1 MARPKLV
8 SPDQPLPVRI
18 LLHFYEF
25 AASLSLAVV
34 LISLM
39 AIALIFATFVEATFN
54 TDVVQFYVYRSWWF
68 GLIYGLL
75 GVNIFCAAAIRYPWK
90 RHQTGFV
97 ITHIGLLMLLLSGA
111 ISRSKGI
118 DAQVHVWEHDSSELA
133 FDNAYYF
140 DLRVNNDA
148 MGAPMMGPAV
158 NEVQRHTIDFAPGM
172 FNWASYGEG
181 FKNWKVAEP
190 DLAKWFTPV
199 FYITMRNRAG
209 NVMYNHDG
217 VKLEVLDYYADCK
230 WWDNTPT
237 IQVMMSMPE
246 TTQRA
251 ADGRMEAVG
260 EQWMPMRLSV
270 FKATQQPKYK
280 YGIGDGQRSGGG
292 SMTFHMAGSRA
303 ATEAFL
309 KCVPEEGSIGE
320 NGQAIL
326 YVDGKTTVIDVK
338 EQLGKDPQPIEASDL
353 TYQVKSYFPTAQLD
367 QVDGKDFVWVE
378 VPEEEGAEPR
388 NPTVVI
394 DILKGDEK
402 VDQLTLL
409 ANMPQMNMQG
419 FAENVYGHYWYDF
432 GEKDAAQ
439 LMRGGDNGSRIDLI
453 QGVAEGAEDESS
465 TEAKRVFYRYWNR
478 KKVVASGELK
488 SDATELDA
496 VDAFKMPFAT
506 LRMYVKSLVAA
517 SEPMAQPAPLPFGAS
532 GPMGNTPAVKV
543 RLTVQGETDDDTKT
557 EEFWLRAHM
566 NEPDVG
572 LDDGSTLHTLTVGDR
587 EVKLS
592 MPIKSYPIGF
602 RIQLDQFERRLDPGT
617 SQPSHYSSDVQYLD
631 RQHDRYFMRSP
642 SGSDQFTQLEVVEA
656 RNPTSIGKAGSMLY
670 WIDVADN
677 TQKILVKD
685 LSKPEEPATEI
696 VTRAG
701 KDPRDLVVDTA
712 GNKLWWLAKQSS
724 RLARSDVDVLM
735 QADLFSGSP
744 TAVTMFDR
752 TPRGLAVDSESGWV
766 YFGNPAGKA
775 IGRVRDDGSEM
786 ETSWLK
792 GAGVVTALAIDPEKK
807 TIYFADDANNAIG
820 KSSTED
826 PRTSYLYTYTK
837 EGRPNSLAVDTQSKL
852 LYWSDETPNGIDP
865 NARKHLGDPAID
877 RSAPQEINTVIRVLD
892 LSKPSSDPEVLH
904 AKLLNKPDGLAIDPD
919 TGDLLFT
926 QTALLKRDVW
936 ITMNAPDDFTEPAGG
951 RDLRIFQE
959 SFEGPY
965 LAGTAQY
972 REFVPKRSNDSEVY
986 KSVFSVNYDP
996 GTALRYWGCLFVIGG
1011 IACMFYMRAY
1021 FFKTKRT
1028 SDPQA
1033 KAKAHPTTI
1042 KTEVVS

>member
-8 SPDQPLPVRI
+8 SPDQPLPVRL
-18 LLHFYEF
+18 LLHIYEF

-39 AIALIFATFVEATFN
+39 ATSLIFATFVEATFN
-54 TDVVQFYVYRSWWF
+54 TDVVQFYVYQSWWF

-75 GVNIFCAAAIRYPWK
+75 AVNIFCAAAIRYPWK
-90 RHQTGFV
+90 RYQTGFV

-133 FDNAYYF
+133 FDNSYYF
-140 DLRVNNDA
+140 DLRVDNDA
-148 MGAPMMGPAV
+148 KAIPMALAEAG
-158 NEVQRHTIDFAPGM
+158 EVQRHMIDFQPGM
-172 FNWASYGEG
+172 FNWSAYGEG
-181 FKNWKVAEP
+181 FSKWKVAEP
-190 DLAKWFTPV
+190 DLARWFTPV
-199 FYITMRNRAG
+199 FYISMRNRAG

-217 VKLEVLDYYADCK
+217 VKLEVLDYYADCN

-237 IQVMMSMPE
+237 VQLMMSMPK
-246 TTQRA
+246 TTERA
-251 ADGRMEAVG
+251 ADGTMKAVG
-260 EQWMPMRLSV
+260 EQWVPIRLSV
-270 FKATQQPKYK
+270 FKASQQPKYK
-280 YGIGDGQRSGGG
+280 FGIGDSQRSGGG
-292 SMTFHMAGSRA
+292 NMTFHMAGSRA

-309 KCVPEEGSIGE
+309 KCVPEEGTIGE

-338 EQLGKDPQPIEASDL
+338 DQLEQEPQPIEGSEL
-353 TYQVKSYFPTAQLD
+353 KYQVKAYYPTAQLD
-367 QVDGKDFVWVE
+367 QVNGQEFSWVE

-394 DILKGDEK
+394 DVLDGDEK

-419 FAENVYGHYWYDF
+419 FASDVYGHFWYDF
-432 GEKDAAQ
+432 GEKSTAE
-439 LMRGGDNGSRIDLI
+439 LMRGGEGGSRIDLI
-453 QGVAEGAEDESS
+453 QGVAEGAKDPDAPES
-465 TEAKRVFYRYWNR
+465 KRVFYRYWNR
-478 KKVVASGELK
+478 KTVVASGELK
-488 SDATELDA
+488 DNATEVDA
-496 VDAFKMPFAT
+496 VEAFKMPFAT

-517 SEPMAQPAPLPFGAS
+517 SEPKAQPIPVAFGVS

-543 RLTVQGETDDDTKT
+543 RLTLDEKSDD
-557 EEFWLRAHM
+557 FWLRAHM

-572 LDDGSTLHTLTVGDR
+572 LDNGSTLHTLKVGDR

-602 RIQLDQFERRLDPGT
+602 RIHLDQFERRLDPGT
-617 SQPSHYSSDVQYLD
+617 SQPSHYSSDVQYID
-631 RQHDRYFMRSP
+631 RQQDRYIMASLV
-642 SGSDQFTQLEVVEA
+642 GSDEISHLEIAEA
-656 RNPTSIGKAGSMLY
+656 RNPSSLGMAGTMLY
-670 WIDVADN
+670 WIDD
-677 TQKILVKD
+677 TDDGQKILVKD
-685 LSKPEEPATEI
+685 LSKPDEPASEI

-701 KDPRDLVVDTA
+701 KSPRNLVIDTS

-735 QADLFSGSP
+735 QADLVGGSP
-744 TAVTMFDR
+744 KAVAMFDR
-752 TPRGLAVDSESGWV
+752 APRGLAVDSANGWV
-766 YFGNPAGKA
+766 YFGNPAGKSV
-775 IGRVRDDGSEM
+775 GRVKTDGSEM
-786 ETSWLK
+786 EASWLT
-792 GAGVVTALAIDPEKK
+792 GAGLVTDVALYPGKNKLFFTDVL
-807 TIYFADDANNAIG
+807 NNAIG
-820 KSSTED
+820 QSSLDE
-826 PRTSYLYTYTK
+826 PRVSYVYTYSK
-837 EGRPNSLAVDTQSKL
+837 DGHPNSLVVSDKGL
-852 LYWSDETPNGIDP
+852 LYWSDDTPNGLDP
-865 NARKHLGDPAID
+865 NARKHLGDPSLD
-877 RSAPQEINTVIRVLD
+877 RSKPQEINTVIRMID
-892 LSKPSSDPEVLH
+892 LQGKDKEPKMLH
-904 AKLLNKPDGLAIDPD
+904 ADLMAKPDGLVIDPAS
-919 TGDLLFT
+919 GDLLFT

-965 LAGTAQY
+965 LAGTPQY
-972 REFVPKRSNDSEVY
+972 REFVPERSNDSEVY

-1021 FFKTKRT
+1021 FFKTKRS

-1033 KAKAHPTTI
+1033 RAKAHPAKI
-1042 KTEVVS
+1042 QTEVVS